1 MQIAAIEIKTDPEIK
16 TLLEEDSIVM
26 SDKMRIVEALGEGL
40 TPHQTK
46 DIAIWSTIDAI
57 EIVKAIQEKIKE
69 KYTIANLI
77 LKKQPNN
84 YNKNCDWL

>member
-26 SDKMRIVEALGEGL
+26 SDKMRIVEALGEGF

-46 DIAIWSTIDAI
+46 DIAI
-57 EIVKAIQEKIKE
+57 
-69 KYTIANLI
+69 
-77 LKKQPNN
+77 
-84 YNKNCDWL
+84 